1 MKRPARMPDQ
11 RATVSCIAAKQI
23 SLKSLLLSC
32 VFISPSLFVGCKG
45 AEKKTAEIDGGFIGG
60 GGTPAPSP
68 STAPGAKAPIA
79 YKISVKESGNDIRT
93 QGSGVNECVEIK
105 ATVLDG
111 DKPAPDVAVE
121 FKAVA
126 MGTQK
131 DFGEASPLSAS
142 TNDAG
147 EAISKFCS
155 GKESGV
161 VTVKATAG
169 SSSANTGEIKAT
181 SVPAYR
187 FSWKNPKSKA
197 FAQRTREL
205 LTDPEKLSEHL
216 ASPLEDVDKAEPIN
230 FFLRG
235 SGNDCGY
242 VEFELTRDGA
252 PASGQTVKFQT
263 QEDFPLGVKLAKRE
277 DAGSKETNP
286 STGKS
291 YAYSNS
297 TSNVDGIFQV
307 PFCSGPTPGTVVLS
321 AVYTETDGRVHEAKS
336 PIIVM
341 AGGLSNYGF
350 MSLSFDPKNS
360 RVIPAD
366 TFTNTQQTLPFIA
379 QLGTIGSGTI
389 IKTNPLS
396 VLAEVGRVIVDN
408 NGVPDD
414 KGIVKFSYEV
424 LNTRGKRPFMTYPSF
439 PDLSYDPNTGYSAC
453 EPLRFTPTSSGGPGP
468 IPYSQLVMNWRST
481 TIYYMRGSEYAS
493 RKVNGSLDPAT
504 PPAED
509 FDSAAAFG
517 FWDVNQNGVFDGS
530 LAGATIAAVNS
541 TSGNIDRLTYL
552 PPGRT
557 PSSFNPITD
566 DWFIDLPTPFVDAN
580 ENGKYDF
587 GEPLVGDKYI
597 EPNGKYDTDT
607 TIWKSTTQPVYLGA
621 SAYSLQHSQISSNIS
636 SFVPS
641 QGWIDYHA
649 WLSALNGTGYG
660 SSIPNSPTGRDE
672 KLFGHGLAVT
682 PTGFSQ
688 YNDVLYFHAQ
698 DKCGNPIPGGRNITT
713 AYTAISPA
721 ILGQRAVTTHFY
733 VQPYDALRESS
744 KRLLAKA
751 TGSSDTT
758 LNFDVTEHPASKAS
772 YPIELVVRV
781 APCENYC
788 SGDLHPSVAS
798 DPPRFCTAETGRID
812 LNIEGDIGIGHSVDI
827 PEANEVIS
835 RGAPVTSTNKCG
847 CATGATRTGSTCSC
861 PTGTQLSGSSC
872 VVPP

>member
-1 MKRPARMPDQ
+1 MLDKRE
-11 RATVSCIAAKQI
+11 TVGRFAKMQLG
-23 SLKSLLLSC
+23 SVPLSSIC
-32 VFISPSLFVGCKG
+32 LFISAFVVIGCKG
-45 AEKKTAEIDGGFIGG
+45 AVKKSDEISGGLTTGG
-60 GGTPAPSP
+60 GSPAPGA
-68 STAPGAKAPIA
+68 STAPGAKPPVA

-111 DKPAPDVAVE
+111 DKPAPEVPVE

-126 MGTQK
+126 LGTQK
-131 DFGEASPLSAS
+131 DFGEASPVSAD
-142 TNDAG
+142 TNEAG

-155 GKESGV
+155 GKDPGV

-169 SSSANTGEIKAT
+169 ATSANTGEIKST

-187 FSWKNPKSKA
+187 FSWKNSKSKA

-205 LTDPEKLSEHL
+205 LSDPEKLADHL
-216 ASPLEDVDKAEPIN
+216 STSPEDVDKADPIT

-235 SGNDCGY
+235 SGNDCGHI
-242 VEFELTRDGA
+242 EFELTRDGA
-252 PASGQTVKFQT
+252 PASGQTIKFQT

-277 DAGSKETNP
+277 DAGAKDTNA

-291 YAYSNS
+291 FAYNNA

-307 PFCSGPTPGTVVLS
+307 PFCSGPTPGTVVLN
-321 AVYTETDGRVHEAKS
+321 AVYTETDGRVHEVKS

-341 AGGLSNYGF
+341 SGGLSNYGF

-396 VLAEVGRVIVDN
+396 VLAEVGRVIVED

-424 LNTRGKRPFMTYPSF
+424 LNTRGKRPFMTYSNF
-439 PDLSYDPNTGYSAC
+439 PDLSYDPATGYSAC
-453 EPLRFTPTSSGGPGP
+453 EPLRFTATASGGPGP

-481 TIYYMRGSEYAS
+481 AVYYMRGSEYAS

-530 LAGATIAAVNS
+530 LAGATISAVNS
-541 TSGNIDRLTYL
+541 TTGNIDRLTYV

-557 PSSFNPITD
+557 PSSFNPTTD
-566 DWFIDLPTPFVDAN
+566 DWFVDLPTPFVDAN

-587 GEPLVGDKYI
+587 GEPLVGDRYI

-621 SAYSLQHSQISSNIS
+621 SAYSLQHSLISSNIS

-649 WLSALNGTGYG
+649 WLSTLNGTGYG
-660 SSIPNSPTGRDE
+660 SSIPNSVSGRDD

-682 PTGFSQ
+682 PTGFAQ
-688 YNDVLYFHAQ
+688 YTDVLYFHAQ
-698 DKCGNPIPGGRNITT
+698 DKCGNPIPGGRNISTV
-713 AYTAISPA
+713 YTALSPA
-721 ILGQRAVTTHFY
+721 AIGPRPVTTHFY

-751 TGSSDTT
+751 TGSADTT

-772 YPIELVVRV
+772 YPVELVVRV
-781 APCENYC
+781 APCENRC
-788 SGDLHPSVAS
+788 AGDLLPSVAS
-798 DPPRFCTAETGRID
+798 DPPRFCTAEIGRID
-812 LNIEGDIGIGHSVDI
+812 LNIEGDIGIGHLVSI
-827 PEANEVIS
+827 PEANEVGA
-835 RGAPVTSTNKCG
+835 RGSAVTSSNKCG
-847 CATGATRTGSTCSC
+847 CAAGATLIGSSCAC
-861 PTGTQLSGSSC
+861 PTGTILSGSSC